1 MAQHVVPSLHT
12 TFLPAE
18 CHNLL
23 VQYFI
28 LLVWLHWLFSVK
40 TLVCHLFFCGSIG
53 KENRESW
60 NRTACLQTLVTSPA
74 PWLDTGSW
82 VVFGVSQQM
91 KYLSANLEG
100 PIQAAGVHGK
110 AAHTLHVE
118 SKAQCAPSEGTQEPF
133 VPPLCRCSTQGPV
146 QSEEA
151 DSLLQTSPKI
161 PLVPWDVDYINTGHN
176 FFFFWAC
183 YNWTTSAFWVNQNS
197 GIY

>member
-133 VPPLCRCSTQGPV
+133 DSTSLADVAPKDLYRVRRQIHYSRLPQKFLLCLEMWIT
-146 QSEEA
+146 
-151 DSLLQTSPKI
+151 
-161 PLVPWDVDYINTGHN
+161 
-176 FFFFWAC
+176 
-183 YNWTTSAFWVNQNS
+183 
-197 GIY
+197 